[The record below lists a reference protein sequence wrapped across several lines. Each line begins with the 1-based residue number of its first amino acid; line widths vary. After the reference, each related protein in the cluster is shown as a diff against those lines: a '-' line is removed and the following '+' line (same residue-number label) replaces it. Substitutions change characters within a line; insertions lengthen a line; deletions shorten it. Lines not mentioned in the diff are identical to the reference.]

1 MGGVDAQYA
10 EQMVMSISMQRV
22 FSCISLIPL
31 VEYSLRPLSLI
42 SMLTSYF
49 LSLARHYYA
58 VMHAHLSLI
67 MQLSI
72 FNLFSDATGVQRI

>member
-31 VEYSLRPLSLI
+31 VKYSLRPLSLI

-49 LSLARHYYA
+49 LSLGTVSKHFDY
-58 VMHAHLSLI
+58 L
-67 MQLSI
+67 
-72 FNLFSDATGVQRI
+72 VQVTPPRR